1 MRPHVTS
8 VLCLAAGLFFCAG
21 PALAQ
26 AYDPDRMASQADQK
40 AREACTPDVMR
51 LCNDYVPDIPQIVA
65 CLKRERANLSP
76 ACGEIFASEGPPAPQ
91 RKTPAKKKG
100 EKKAEKKPEAAVA
113 ETNEKK
119 PKKAGAP
126 LSLSAT
132 AR

>member
-1 MRPHVTS
+1 MRSHFAS
-8 VLCLAAGLFFCAG
+8 ALCLAAGLFLGAG

-26 AYDPDRMASQADQK
+26 TYDPDRMASQADQK

-76 ACGEIFASEGPPAPQ
+76 ACGEIFASEDPPPKQ
-91 RKTPAKKKG
+91 KSTKTTKKKTDRKT
-100 EKKAEKKPEAAVA
+100 EVAEKP
-113 ETNEKK
+113 TKK
-119 PKKAGAP
+119 PQKAGAP

-132 AR
+132 AKQ